1 MQDSDDKDE
10 DEGEHHGE
18 GDEDEEEHDGDDDN
32 DADLAMM
39 KSLSA
44 RLSGSENARG
54 PRYTSLQ
61 CFLLLPWMIKM
72 IWMTM
77 IWMTMIW
84 MAMIWMTMIWMMVI
98 WMRMIWMTILT
109 RMKML
114 KTENDDLATPFVAK
128 VPIEINPGTPTK
140 ARS

>member
-1 MQDSDDKDE
+1 MQDNDDKDE
-10 DEGEHHGE
+10 DEKEDHG
-18 GDEDEEEHDGDDDN
+18 EDEEDEGECDGDDDN

-61 CFLLLPWMIKM
+61 CFLLLPWMIK
-72 IWMTM
+72 
-77 IWMTMIW
+77 
-84 MAMIWMTMIWMMVI
+84 MIWMTMIWMMVI

>member
-1 MQDSDDKDE
+1 MQDNDDKDE
-10 DEGEHHGE
+10 DEEEDHG
-18 GDEDEEEHDGDDDN
+18 EDEEHEGECDGDDDN

-61 CFLLLPWMIKM
+61 CFLLLPWMIK
-72 IWMTM
+72 
-77 IWMTMIW
+77 
-84 MAMIWMTMIWMMVI
+84 MIWMTMIWMMVI

>member
-1 MQDSDDKDE
+1 MQDNDDKDE
-10 DEGEHHGE
+10 DEKEDHG
-18 GDEDEEEHDGDDDN
+18 EDEEDEGECDGDDDN

-84 MAMIWMTMIWMMVI
+84 MAMIWMTMIWM
-98 WMRMIWMTILT
+98 TILT

>member
-1 MQDSDDKDE
+1 MQDNDDKDE
-10 DEGEHHGE
+10 DEEEDHG
-18 GDEDEEEHDGDDDN
+18 EDEEDEGECDGDDDN

-61 CFLLLPWMIKM
+61 CFLLLPWMITMMKMKM

-77 IWMTMIW
+77 IL
-84 MAMIWMTMIWMMVI
+84 MTMIWMMVI